1 MLRAEHITKTY
12 DAGRK
17 IALQDFSLEIPKASI
32 YGLLGPNGAGKTTFI
47 RIVNQ
52 IIQADKGKIFF
63 NDTLL
68 DFRHIWEVGYMPEE
82 RGLYKNMSIGDQL
95 MYFGELKGMKRQDV
109 LEQSKYWFEKL
120 EIGQWWN
127 KKISELSKGMAQK
140 VQFVVTVLHRP
151 QLLILDEPFSGFDP
165 VNANLI
171 KNQILEL
178 KKNGTTII
186 LSTHRMESVEE
197 LCDQVAL
204 VHQSKKVFEGEISKI
219 KEKFRQNLLEIS
231 LTEIKEERFNQFKE
245 QMPLQNERRKGEFV
259 SFELKNDFNQ
269 RQLLQ
274 ELTEIG
280 KVQLFREKMPTMN
293 EVFISAV
300 ENNEKINQ

>member
-245 QMPLQNERRKGEFV
+245 RMPLQNEQRKGEFV

-269 RQLLQ
+269 RQLFQ

-280 KVQLFREKMPTMN
+280 KVQLFKEKMPTMN

-300 ENNEKINQ
+300 QTNEK

>member
-12 DAGRK
+12 DAGKK

-245 QMPLQNERRKGEFV
+245 RMPLQNEQRKGEFV

-269 RQLLQ
+269 RQLFQ

-280 KVQLFREKMPTMN
+280 KVQLFKEKMPTMN

-300 ENNEKINQ
+300 QTNEK

>member
-63 NDTLL
+63 NDVLL
-68 DFRHIWEVGYMPEE
+68 DFQHIREVGYMPEE

-171 KNQILEL
+171 KNQIIEL
-178 KKNGTTII
+178 KENGVTVI

-204 VHQSKKVFEGEISKI
+204 VHQSKKVFEGEITKI

-245 QMPLQNERRKGEFV
+245 RMPLQNEQRKGEFV
-259 SFELKNDFNQ
+259 RFELKNDFNQ
-269 RQLLQ
+269 RQLFQ

-280 KVQLFREKMPTMN
+280 KVQLFKEKMPTMN

-300 ENNEKINQ
+300 QTNEK

>member
-17 IALQDFSLEIPKASI
+17 IALQDFSLEIPKASV

-171 KNQILEL
+171 KNQIIEL
-178 KKNGTTII
+178 KENGVTVI

-197 LCDQVAL
+197 LCDEVAL
-204 VHQSKKVFEGEISKI
+204 VHQSKKVFEGEITKI

-245 QMPLQNERRKGEFV
+245 RMPLQNEQRKGEFV

-269 RQLLQ
+269 RQLFQ

-280 KVQLFREKMPTMN
+280 KVQLFKEKMPTMN

-300 ENNEKINQ
+300 QTNEK

>member
-12 DAGRK
+12 DVGKK

-63 NDTLL
+63 NDALL
-68 DFRHIWEVGYMPEE
+68 DFQHIREVGYMPEE

-95 MYFGELKGMKRQDV
+95 IYFGELKGMKRQDV

-204 VHQSKKVFEGEISKI
+204 VHQSKKVFEGEITKI

-245 QMPLQNERRKGEFV
+245 RMPLQNEQRKGEFV

-269 RQLLQ
+269 RQLFQ

-280 KVQLFREKMPTMN
+280 KVQLFKEKMPTMN

-300 ENNEKINQ
+300 QTSEK

>member
-1 MLRAEHITKTY
+1 M
-12 DAGRK
+12 
-17 IALQDFSLEIPKASI
+17 
-32 YGLLGPNGAGKTTFI
+32 
-47 RIVNQ
+47 
-52 IIQADKGKIFF
+52 
-63 NDTLL
+63 
-68 DFRHIWEVGYMPEE
+68 
-82 RGLYKNMSIGDQL
+82 
-95 MYFGELKGMKRQDV
+95 
-109 LEQSKYWFEKL
+109 

-171 KNQILEL
+171 KNQIIEL
-178 KKNGTTII
+178 KENGVTVI

-197 LCDQVAL
+197 LCDEVAL
-204 VHQSKKVFEGEISKI
+204 VHQSKKVFEGEITKI

-245 QMPLQNERRKGEFV
+245 RMPLQNEQRKGEFV

-269 RQLLQ
+269 RQLFQ

-280 KVQLFREKMPTMN
+280 KVQLFKEKMPTMN

-300 ENNEKINQ
+300 QTNEK

>member
-171 KNQILEL
+171 KNQIIEL
-178 KKNGTTII
+178 KENGVTVI

-245 QMPLQNERRKGEFV
+245 QMPLQNERRGEFV

-269 RQLLQ
+269 RQLFQ

-280 KVQLFREKMPTMN
+280 KVQLFKEKMPTMN

-300 ENNEKINQ
+300 QTNEK

>member
-171 KNQILEL
+171 KNQIIEL
-178 KKNGTTII
+178 KENGVTVI

-269 RQLLQ
+269 RQLFQ

-280 KVQLFREKMPTMN
+280 KVQLFKEKMPTMN

-300 ENNEKINQ
+300 QTNEK

>member
-204 VHQSKKVFEGEISKI
+204 VHQSKKVFEGEITKI

-245 QMPLQNERRKGEFV
+245 RMPLQNEQRKGEFV

-269 RQLLQ
+269 RQLFQ

-280 KVQLFREKMPTMN
+280 KVQLFKEKMPTMN

-300 ENNEKINQ
+300 QTNEK

>member
-1 MLRAEHITKTY
+1 MLRAENITKTY
-12 DAGRK
+12 DAGKK
-17 IALQDFSLEIPKASI
+17 IALQDFSIEVPQGSI
-32 YGLLGPNGAGKTTFI
+32 YGLLGPNGAGKTSFI
-47 RIVNQ
+47 RIINQ
-52 IIQADKGKIFF
+52 ITKPDSGEIFINDKPLEI
-63 NDTLL
+63 N
-68 DFRHIWEVGYMPEE
+68 HIREVGYMPEE
-82 RGLYKNMSIGDQL
+82 RGLYKNMTIGDQL
-95 MYFGELKGMKRQDV
+95 MYFGELKGM
-109 LEQSKYWFEKL
+109 SKNDILAESKHWFEKL
-120 EIGQWWN
+120 EIDQWW
-127 KKISELSKGMAQK
+127 KKKLSELSKGMAQK
-140 VQFVVTVLHRP
+140 IQFVVTVLHRP
-151 QLLILDEPFSGFDP
+151 KLLILDEPFSGFDP

-245 QMPLQNERRKGEFV
+245 QMPLQNEQRKGEFV

-269 RQLLQ
+269 RQLFQ

-280 KVQLFREKMPTMN
+280 KVQLFKEKMPTMN

-300 ENNEKINQ
+300 QTNEK

>member
-12 DAGRK
+12 DAGKK

-52 IIQADKGKIFF
+52 IIQADKGKIFL
-63 NDTLL
+63 NDALL
-68 DFRHIWEVGYMPEE
+68 DFQHIREVGYMPEE

-140 VQFVVTVLHRP
+140 MQFVVTVLHRP

-204 VHQSKKVFEGEISKI
+204 VHQSEKVFEGEISKI

-245 QMPLQNERRKGEFV
+245 QMPLQNEQRKGEFV

-269 RQLLQ
+269 RQLFQ

-280 KVQLFREKMPTMN
+280 KVQLFKEKMPTMN

-300 ENNEKINQ
+300 QTNEK

>member
-1 MLRAEHITKTY
+1 
-12 DAGRK
+12 
-17 IALQDFSLEIPKASI
+17 
-32 YGLLGPNGAGKTTFI
+32 
-47 RIVNQ
+47 
-52 IIQADKGKIFF
+52 
-63 NDTLL
+63 
-68 DFRHIWEVGYMPEE
+68 
-82 RGLYKNMSIGDQL
+82 
-95 MYFGELKGMKRQDV
+95 MKRQDV
-109 LEQSKYWFEKL
+109 LEQSKFWFEKL

-127 KKISELSKGMAQK
+127 KKISELSKGMSQK
-140 VQFVVTVLHRP
+140 VQFVVTVLHNP
-151 QLLILDEPFSGFDP
+151 KLLILDEPFSGFDP

-204 VHQSKKVFEGEISKI
+204 VHQSKKIFEGEISKI

-231 LTEIKEERFNQFKE
+231 LAEIKEERFNQFKE
-245 QMPLQNERRKGEFV
+245 RMPLQNEQRKGEFV

-269 RQLLQ
+269 RQLFQ

-280 KVQLFREKMPTMN
+280 KVQLFKEKMPTMN

>member
-269 RQLLQ
+269 RQLFQ

-280 KVQLFREKMPTMN
+280 KVQLFKEKMPTMN
-293 EVFISAV
+293 EVFNSAV
-300 ENNEKINQ
+300 QTNEK

>member
-63 NDTLL
+63 NDVLL
-68 DFRHIWEVGYMPEE
+68 DFQHIREVGYMPEE

-171 KNQILEL
+171 KNQIIEL
-178 KKNGTTII
+178 KENGVTVI

-204 VHQSKKVFEGEISKI
+204 VHQSKKVFEGKISKI

-231 LTEIKEERFNQFKE
+231 LAEIKEERFNQFKE
-245 QMPLQNERRKGEFV
+245 RMPLQNEQRKGEFV

-280 KVQLFREKMPTMN
+280 KVQLFKEKMPTMN

-300 ENNEKINQ
+300 QTNEK

>member
-32 YGLLGPNGAGKTTFI
+32 YGLLGPNGAGKTSFI

-245 QMPLQNERRKGEFV
+245 RMPLQNEQRKGEFV

-269 RQLLQ
+269 RQLFQ

-280 KVQLFREKMPTMN
+280 KVQLFKEKMPTMN

-300 ENNEKINQ
+300 QTNEK

>member
-95 MYFGELKGMKRQDV
+95 MYFGESKGMKRQDV

-269 RQLLQ
+269 RQLFQ

-280 KVQLFREKMPTMN
+280 KVQLFKEKMPTMN

-300 ENNEKINQ
+300 QTNEK

>member
-17 IALQDFSLEIPKASI
+17 IALQDFSLEIPKASV

-63 NDTLL
+63 DDALL
-68 DFRHIWEVGYMPEE
+68 DFRHIREVGYMPEE

-151 QLLILDEPFSGFDP
+151 KLLILDEPFSGFDP

-171 KNQILEL
+171 KNQIIEL
-178 KKNGTTII
+178 KENGVTVI

-197 LCDQVAL
+197 LCDEVAL
-204 VHQSKKVFEGEISKI
+204 VHQSKKVFEGEITKI

-245 QMPLQNERRKGEFV
+245 RMPLQNEQRKGEFV

-269 RQLLQ
+269 RQLFQ

-280 KVQLFREKMPTMN
+280 KVQLFKEKMPTMN

-300 ENNEKINQ
+300 QTNEK